1 MGWGSPQ
8 FSLGGGILVSNLE
21 STALLNRARRVIPG
35 GVNSP
40 VRAFKSVGGTPRFIT
55 SAEGAFLKDVDGNQL
70 LDFVGSWGV
79 MVLGHAHP
87 NVTQALHEAARLGT
101 VQAERRLGWGA

>member
-21 STALLNRARRVIPG
+21 SAALLDRARRVIPG

-40 VRAFKSVGGTPRFIT
+40 VRAFKSVEGTPRFIT

-70 LDFVGSWGV
+70 LDFVGSWGC
-79 MVLGHAHP
+79 LLYTSP
-87 NVTQALHEAARLGT
+87 SPRDS
-101 VQAERRLGWGA
+101 